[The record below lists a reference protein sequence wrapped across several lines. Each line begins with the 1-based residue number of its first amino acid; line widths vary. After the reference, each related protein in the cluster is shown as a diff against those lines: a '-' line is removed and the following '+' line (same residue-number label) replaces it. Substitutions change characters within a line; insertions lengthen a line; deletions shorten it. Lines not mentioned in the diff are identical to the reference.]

1 MERDID
7 PKVLHAAVAR
17 RFHERFNV
25 HADET
30 RVARDEVRQALVE
43 ADRAMAFANSDA
55 ERLDISKRTV
65 MLAQRYRLLGG
76 EIGDV
81 PGHEG
86 KVWK

>member
-1 MERDID
+1 
-7 PKVLHAAVAR
+7 
-17 RFHERFNV
+17 
-25 HADET
+25 
-30 RVARDEVRQALVE
+30 
-43 ADRAMAFANSDA
+43 MAFANSDA